1 MNKILTNTRLH
12 VVMPKIQNLKS
23 LSKPTP
29 QLSTYGETPLPF
41 SPQISLSGG
50 PKVVPQQYLNVER
63 NLSNIETILERIDFS
78 DDYLLFAHQ
87 ESGVLSIQ
95 VGILG
100 CENYPFNQR
109 QETETKIVYGRRW
122 LIEPTTPTSEIVQT
136 ALLAIK
142 KSREHE
148 LRENVLLLLN
158 DQYKTTP
165 FNSHMDLPLMK
176 SNPDFFYRGDRKGLG
191 TEQEL
196 YARTR
201 VILESVKL
209 KSFEMQLDSVR
220 LLNEEKAL
228 IELSVTALKQHV
240 HFPELND
247 QRIAFICDDFN
258 ESVFLHE
265 LMNELIKRSDRY
277 IEEHFT
283 FDGFARFSHK
293 VCPKQLAEFSYQTRN
308 IKHKDPR
315 FHQHFR
321 QMSYDVDASKAP
333 FYAGGALGEKQRDMI
348 ERKKVAGGYLPNEIE
363 ADEQKK
369 MA

>member
-1 MNKILTNTRLH
+1 
-12 VVMPKIQNLKS
+12 MPRIKS
-23 LSKPTP
+23 LKTVSKSAT
-29 QLSTYGETPLPF
+29 SSSVYGETPLPF
-41 SPQISLSGG
+41 APQISLDGAQ
-50 PKVVPQQYLNVER
+50 PVVPQQYLNVER
-63 NLSNIETILERIDFS
+63 SLSNIEAVLERIEFS
-78 DDYLLFAHQ
+78 DDYILFSHQ
-87 ESGVLSIQ
+87 ENGVLSIQ

-100 CENYPFNQR
+100 CENYPFNQK
-109 QETETKIVYGRRW
+109 QKTETKIVYGRRW
-122 LIEPTTPTSEIVQT
+122 LIEPTTPTSEVVQT

-142 KSREHE
+142 KAREHE
-148 LRENVLLLLN
+148 LRENVIFKLN
-158 DQYKTTP
+158 EQKKTTP

-333 FYAGGALGEKQRDMI
+333 FYAGGALGENLTNLFIRSHAFSNITKAKGLNTQSPWLFRLN
-348 ERKKVAGGYLPNEIE
+348 RR
-363 ADEQKK
+363 
-369 MA
+369 